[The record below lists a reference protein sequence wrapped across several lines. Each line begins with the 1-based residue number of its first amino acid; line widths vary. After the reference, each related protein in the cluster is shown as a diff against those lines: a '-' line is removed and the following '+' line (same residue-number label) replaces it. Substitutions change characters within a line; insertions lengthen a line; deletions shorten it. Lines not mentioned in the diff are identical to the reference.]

1 MGVLMKFNMIFTE
14 LSTDQS
20 VKPLWNHSWVH
31 QVIPYVSAIQLDT
44 VNSIYVQ
51 LLTA

>member
-20 VKPLWNHSWVH
+20 VKPL
-31 QVIPYVSAIQLDT
+31 
-44 VNSIYVQ
+44 
-51 LLTA
+51 